1 MIGCKK
7 GKNTRK
13 WGKKEAKKEGKR
25 EEKTFL
31 FLKIGFSKMDTVK
44 KKKSRYSNRGKAH
57 IINLTNSFF
66 SIIGNA
72 NEI

>member
-13 WGKKEAKKEGKR
+13 WGKKEAKEGKR